1 MKFANIAGF
10 VKLRDDIAA
19 SQALITRTEWQI
31 AFCNVIAH
39 AIRVLTCVL
48 LAGRPLV
55 QIRDAKAPA
64 FADVASWDYSA
75 ASHLL
80 QRLRMNAE
88 KSSRFQ
94 RIEQGFEFSDREA
107 GLSGGLSRV

>member
-48 LAGRPLV
+48 LARQPLSESVQLDPSFGRKCLGE
-55 QIRDAKAPA
+55 IR
-64 FADVASWDYSA
+64 
-75 ASHLL
+75 
-80 QRLRMNAE
+80 E
-88 KSSRFQ
+88 
-94 RIEQGFEFSDREA
+94 
-107 GLSGGLSRV
+107 GLALTLMQSV